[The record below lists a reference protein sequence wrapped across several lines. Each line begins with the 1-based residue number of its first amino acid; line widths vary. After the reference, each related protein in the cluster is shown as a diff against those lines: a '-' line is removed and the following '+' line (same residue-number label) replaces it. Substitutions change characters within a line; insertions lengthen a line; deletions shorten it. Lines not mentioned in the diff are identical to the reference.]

1 MAKKGLPE
9 GYIFLAVPYSSA
21 SAELRDAVNIAS
33 AQAGFQLMR
42 ADQQFAPSALPIFN
56 FRISESQSA
65 LFYKLTLLPL
75 S

>member
-1 MAKKGLPE
+1 VAKKASPA

-42 ADQQFAPSALPIFN
+42 ADQQFAPSQDIANEIREAIKRASL
-56 FRISESQSA
+56 
-65 LFYKLTLLPL
+65 
-75 S
+75 